1 MTFTLAGQGETL
13 TAVTKQDGT
22 AEFFGIG
29 TGVYR
34 LAETAAASGHSKA
47 YLNPYFQSA
56 YGTGHQYASYRLADF
71 ASKGIFLGFETE
83 LKDNQMVV
91 SNIVDLKDYGLDD
104 LLLEV
109 VNPELCELILQKT
122 DSIETE
128 KGLKGATFQ
137 VVYKPFSQWSGE
149 ETVADTG
156 WKNVGSYTTG
166 EDGTVAVD
174 DLEPGVYRVTETKAP
189 DGYDLSGGAQY
200 VVLTGRP

>member
-1 MTFTLAGQGETL
+1 MAPATSTQAIAWLIL
-13 TAVTKQDGT
+13 
-22 AEFFGIG
+22 
-29 TGVYR
+29 
-34 LAETAAASGHSKA
+34 
-47 YLNPYFQSA
+47 
-56 YGTGHQYASYRLADF
+56 

-137 VVYKPFSQWSGE
+137 VVYKPFSLWSGE

-156 WKNVGSYTTG
+156 WKNVG
-166 EDGTVAVD
+166 V
-174 DLEPGVYRVTETKAP
+174 L
-189 DGYDLSGGAQY
+189 YD
-200 VVLTGRP
+200 R

>member
-1 MTFTLAGQGETL
+1 
-13 TAVTKQDGT
+13 
-22 AEFFGIG
+22 
-29 TGVYR
+29 
-34 LAETAAASGHSKA
+34 
-47 YLNPYFQSA
+47 
-56 YGTGHQYASYRLADF
+56 
-71 ASKGIFLGFETE
+71 
-83 LKDNQMVV
+83 MVV
-91 SNIVDLKDYGLDD
+91 SSIVDLKDYGLDD

-137 VVYKPFSQWSGE
+137 VMYKPFSQWSGE

-200 VVLTGRP
+200 VVLTGGLEKAVTVAGRQLENDRPLTFRNAQKITLTVEKKVNTGALAVEGNHSFVFELYSADKTRLGTQTVTVPHGATDGYVVTGSL